1 MLAIGFGSAVFV
13 GSTATAQEPQ
23 CFARY
28 RFNWGQHSQGHLA
41 TKAGT
46 ACRLRLLMRGRS
58 AISSVQVIRGPSNGT
73 ASLAGPAAIRF
84 QPRPGFTGHDSMVV
98 RYSGTGAAGRPAEA
112 TVTFAIIVN

>member
-1 MLAIGFGSAVFV
+1 M
-13 GSTATAQEPQ
+13 
-23 CFARY
+23 
-28 RFNWGQHSQGHLA
+28 H
-41 TKAGT
+41 
-46 ACRLRLLMRGRS
+46 GRS
-58 AISSVQVIRGPSNGT
+58 TISSVQVIRGPNNGT